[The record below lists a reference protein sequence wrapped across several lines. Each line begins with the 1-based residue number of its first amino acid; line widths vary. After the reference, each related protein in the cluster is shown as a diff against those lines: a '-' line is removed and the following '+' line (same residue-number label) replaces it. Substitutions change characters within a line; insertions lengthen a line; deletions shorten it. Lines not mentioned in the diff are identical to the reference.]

1 MGKRPAQLIHRIRNL
16 MLKGLTG
23 CTLNTTERVSS
34 ANALWWICTVVIVK
48 GLIRPLQR
56 DRLRKL
62 RLTSV
67 KSE

>member
-1 MGKRPAQLIHRIRNL
+1 MGQLPAPLIRRIRNP
-16 MLKGLTG
+16 MLKGLTD
-23 CTLNTTERVSS
+23 CTLNITERVPS

-62 RLTSV
+62 LLTSV
-67 KSE
+67 KSG